1 MFAVVAHASPPI
13 MPLTAAGIL
22 AEHVGYASG
31 VRSLNDVTHASEHDA
46 DAGACLTISTASCS
60 AHVPNAPAQF
70 AAPTLQHQH
79 CHSTDSTV
87 AGVLAQHANHAALQ
101 HGHCP
106 AAHLTV
112 PSEISLAG
120 VHSALDMQTCAP
132 SILSQ
137 DSNPEGIP
145 VNSRHPAKR
154 PRLC

>member
-1 MFAVVAHASPPI
+1 MDTHASPPI
-13 MPLTAAGIL
+13 MPLTASGIP
-22 AEHVGYASG
+22 AEHAGFVSG
-31 VRSLNDVTHASEHDA
+31 VCSPNDVTRASVHDT
-46 DAGACLTISTASCS
+46 DAGTCLSFSTAPSS
-60 AHVPNAPAQF
+60 AHDPNAPAQF

-79 CHSTDSTV
+79 CHSTDSSV
-87 AGVLAQHANHAALQ
+87 AVVLAQHANHAALH

-120 VHSALDMQTCAP
+120 VHFALDMQTCAP

-145 VNSRHPAKR
+145 VNSCHPAK
-154 PRLC
+154 